1 MVLRQVSCG
10 ASSGFVWCF
19 VGFRSMDARLLKP
32 RHVRFR
38 QVDFVFFNAGH
49 VDAVNRGAAEA
60 L

>member
-1 MVLRQVSCG
+1 
-10 ASSGFVWCF
+10 
-19 VGFRSMDARLLKP
+19 MDARLLKP

-49 VDAVNRGAAEA
+49 VDAVNRGAAET